1 MYTNGMLKF
10 VFSISDYIEH
20 NQMHKHL
27 NMLDIND
34 YH

>member
-20 NQMHKHL
+20 NQMH
-27 NMLDIND
+27 
-34 YH
+34 